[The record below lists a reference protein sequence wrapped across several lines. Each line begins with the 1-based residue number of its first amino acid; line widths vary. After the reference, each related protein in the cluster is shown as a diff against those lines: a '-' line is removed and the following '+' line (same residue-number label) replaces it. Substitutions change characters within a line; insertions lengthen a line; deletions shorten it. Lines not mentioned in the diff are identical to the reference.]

1 MSGTAELTLRQKAAL
16 AWERERPMREAT
28 RMEKRVKVLSVVRQ
42 KLKRIFGSEY
52 EIKVGVE
59 TNGKVVALVEDLRF
73 TTITYSLEF
82 ITISLV
88 ERCPQCGKDLPIG
101 PVSDLADVGELLA
114 EFEAGK
120 LHECEQT
127 QVSS

>member
-16 AWERERPMREAT
+16 AWERERPMREAA
-28 RMEKRVKVLSVVRQ
+28 RLEKRVKLLSIVRE
-42 KLKRIFGSEY
+42 KLARIFGLEY
-52 EIKVGVE
+52 DIKVGIE
-59 TNGKVVALVEDLRF
+59 SDGKIIAVVEDLRF

-82 ITISLV
+82 VTISLV
-88 ERCPQCGKDLPIG
+88 ERCPRCGKDLPIG

-114 EFEAGK
+114 EFEAGE

-127 QVSS
+127 QISS

>member
-1 MSGTAELTLRQKAAL
+1 MSGTAGLTLRQKAAL
-16 AWERERPMREAT
+16 AWERERPMREAA
-28 RMEKRVKVLSVVRQ
+28 RLEKRVKLLSAVRE
-42 KLKRIFGSEY
+42 KLTKIFGLEY

-59 TNGKVVALVEDLRF
+59 QDGKVIAAVEDLRF

-88 ERCPQCGKDLPIG
+88 ERCPRCGIDLPIG
-101 PVSDLADVGELLA
+101 PVSDLTDIGELLA

-127 QVSS
+127 QPRS